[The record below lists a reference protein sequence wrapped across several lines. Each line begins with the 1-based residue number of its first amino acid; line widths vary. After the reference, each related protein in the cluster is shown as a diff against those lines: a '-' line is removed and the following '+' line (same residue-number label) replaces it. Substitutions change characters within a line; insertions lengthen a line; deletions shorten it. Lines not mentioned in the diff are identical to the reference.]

1 MKKLFATCCIAT
13 AAMFIMTEIPV
24 PASPDIHTMTV
35 SAKSH
40 HKKKCKKRK
49 KIHPKKKK
57 VTLRVGQKT
66 KLRLV
71 GAKSRKVRWKSKN
84 KSIVKVSKKGKI
96 YARKAGQ
103 TTIIAKYKKKR
114 YRIRVIVKAKSISI
128 PVFIRNTTTYIT
140 ENNNTTRTIKS
151 SNTNSSSSQTG
162 TGGSS
167 HDQSSTD
174 KDNTSK
180 DSSTDSKNTDKDSST
195 SESNHDQNSTDKDD
209 TSKDSSTDS
218 KNTDKDSSTSR
229 SSADKDE
236 TGEEGGTSGSDNDS
250 GKTSGGDD
258 KDNEGKG
265 SGSDEMIVSQNIQ
278 SGESWKIPG
287 QWEIKIDSAERT
299 KDRDDR
305 STKNPA
311 EVYKVNYTYKNLG
324 YINPVTKENK
334 LKVDFSSAQSIRDS
348 QLGRGYIYPG
358 FYLKEPI
365 EIKTGE
371 TCNAQQCIGVDK
383 AGNFKIYLEIAD
395 SEGKHHRAIFYVAVN

>member
-1 MKKLFATCCIAT
+1 MKKFLATCRIAT
-13 AAMFIMTEIPV
+13 AAMLKKTEIPV
-24 PASPDIHTMTV
+24 PAAPDIHTMTA

-174 KDNTSK
+174 KDN
-180 DSSTDSKNTDKDSST
+180 
-195 SESNHDQNSTDKDD
+195 